1 MSTENLVVKSVVVKK
16 RVGRRRSGNSW
27 VIYIGTEL
35 ADLLGDQ
42 QYKLVADK
50 QNNGDITMRLFPKT
64 GGALHA
70 PRNPIAWGGPA
81 QPAFWTSAST
91 ISKITSNPTCAAFP
105 TITAGYISAWLI

>member
-1 MSTENLVVKSVVVKK
+1 MSSEMSTENLVIKSVVVKK

-27 VIYIGTEL
+27 VIYLGTEL

-64 GGALHA
+64 GGAQHA
-70 PRNPIAWGGPA
+70 PAV
-81 QPAFWTSAST
+81 SMS
-91 ISKITSNPTCAAFP
+91 
-105 TITAGYISAWLI
+105 